1 MDRFV
6 TEEQLFKPN
15 VDARRFETERAYAAI
30 VEQERRDRI
39 EKTIRLCSLRIMK
52 Q

>member
-1 MDRFV
+1 MDIFV
-6 TEEQLFKPN
+6 NEERVLKPSI
-15 VDARRFETERAYAAI
+15 DARRVETERAYAAI

-39 EKTIRLCSLRIMK
+39 EKTIRLRSLRMMK

>member
-1 MDRFV
+1 MEIVMDDQQV
-6 TEEQLFKPN
+6 FKPS
-15 VDARRFETERAYAAI
+15 VDARRVETERAYAAI

-39 EKTIRLCSLRIMK
+39 EKTIRLRSLRIMK

>member
-1 MDRFV
+1 MDMFV
-6 TEEQLFKPN
+6 TEEQVFKPSI
-15 VDARRFETERAYAAI
+15 DARRVETERAYAAI

-39 EKTIRLCSLRIMK
+39 EKTIRLRSLRMMK